1 MRRNNVLYLI
11 TIQANEPQGLDRCR
25 FRDVTRKQ
33 WKKQADVTLGGI
45 PFSLRVIKRQLWACC
60 LEYGVVVFD
69 RDLKQQRTVPYN
81 KTTGW
86 VHDASAMSNGDVILA
101 TDKGI
106 YQLHGDGKYVVVWI
120 LFSDRQTAE
129 VQYNSRV
136 LRYSIY
142 LVICVS
148 HLGCAYLRVGTSR
161 FI

>member
-1 MRRNNVLYLI
+1 MQIQFSISCFVTRSRLSRNNAFYFI
-11 TIQANEPQGLDRCR
+11 TIQANEQPGLDRCR

-33 WKKQADVTLGGI
+33 WKKQADVSLGGI

-69 RDLKQQRTVPYN
+69 RDLKQLRTVPYN

-86 VHDASAMSNGDVILA
+86 VHDAAAMSNGDVILA

-106 YQLHGDGKYVVVWI
+106 YQLHHDGKYVVVRI
-120 LFSDRQTAE
+120 LFSDSQTVE

-136 LRYSIY
+136 LQYNIY
-142 LVICVS
+142 LIICV
-148 HLGCAYLRVGTSR
+148 
-161 FI
+161 